1 MSCKH
6 LLPSRRRRRQ
16 RCALEGLFIGPPT
29 AACQLPPWEEGY
41 CPEAECPW
49 RNRGYKPLPVDYAG
63 IRGSSLKG
71 GSPMLEGS
79 VPERVLRAAER
90 KGKKGMM
97 DKAALAG
104 ILASHAQ
111 WLQDPARGQQADLRT
126 NLRGA
131 DLRGTDLRGANL
143 RGAYLE
149 GAGLRGANLRGA
161 NLGGAYLRGAS
172 LGCADLGGANLGGAY
187 LRGSDLGGADLGDA
201 YLGGADLRGANLGDA
216 YLGGAG
222 LGGAYLGGAYLGGS
236 DLGDA
241 DLGGAYLGDADLR
254 GTNLRGTNL
263 RGAYLGGANLDF
275 ASWPLWC
282 GTIGAKID
290 LRLVRQLA
298 AHICVVEC
306 EDKEAKEVQALL
318 LPYAQK
324 CHRAH
329 ELGLLKEK

>member
-41 CPEAECPW
+41 CPEPECPW
-49 RNRGYKPLPVDYAG
+49 RNRGFKPLPVDYAG

-172 LGCADLGGANLGGAY
+172 LGCADLGGADLGGAY

-201 YLGGADLRGANLGDA
+201 YLGG
-216 YLGGAG
+216 
-222 LGGAYLGGAYLGGS
+222 
-236 DLGDA
+236 
-241 DLGGAYLGDADLR
+241 ADLR

-324 CHRAH
+324 CHRAQ
-329 ELGLLKEK
+329 ELGLL

>member
-1 MSCKH
+1 M
-6 LLPSRRRRRQ
+6 
-16 RCALEGLFIGPPT
+16 
-29 AACQLPPWEEGY
+29 
-41 CPEAECPW
+41 
-49 RNRGYKPLPVDYAG
+49 
-63 IRGSSLKG
+63 
-71 GSPMLEGS
+71 
-79 VPERVLRAAER
+79 PERVLRAAER

-126 NLRGA
+126 NLIGVDLRGA
-131 DLRGTDLRGANL
+131 DLGGANL

-149 GAGLRGANLRGA
+149 GAGLRGADLSGA
-161 NLGGAYLRGAS
+161 NLSY
-172 LGCADLGGANLGGAY
+172 ADL
-187 LRGSDLGGADLGDA
+187 S
-201 YLGGADLRGANLGDA
+201 
-216 YLGGAG
+216 
-222 LGGAYLGGAYLGGS
+222 
-236 DLGDA
+236 
-241 DLGGAYLGDADLR
+241 
-254 GTNLRGTNL
+254 
-263 RGAYLGGANLDF
+263 GANLDF
-275 ASWPLWC
+275 ACWPLWC
-282 GTIGAKID
+282 GSRGVKID

>member
-1 MSCKH
+1 M
-6 LLPSRRRRRQ
+6 
-16 RCALEGLFIGPPT
+16 
-29 AACQLPPWEEGY
+29 
-41 CPEAECPW
+41 
-49 RNRGYKPLPVDYAG
+49 
-63 IRGSSLKG
+63 
-71 GSPMLEGS
+71 
-79 VPERVLRAAER
+79 
-90 KGKKGMM
+90 KKE
-97 DKAALAG
+97 LAI

-161 NLGGAYLRGAS
+161 NLG
-172 LGCADLGGANLGGAY
+172 CADLGGANLGGAY

-201 YLGGADLRGANLGDA
+201 YLGGADLRGA
-216 YLGGAG
+216 
-222 LGGAYLGGAYLGGS
+222 
-236 DLGDA
+236 
-241 DLGGAYLGDADLR
+241 
-254 GTNLRGTNL
+254 NLRGTNL

>member
-1 MSCKH
+1 
-6 LLPSRRRRRQ
+6 
-16 RCALEGLFIGPPT
+16 
-29 AACQLPPWEEGY
+29 
-41 CPEAECPW
+41 
-49 RNRGYKPLPVDYAG
+49 
-63 IRGSSLKG
+63 
-71 GSPMLEGS
+71 

-131 DLRGTDLRGANL
+131 DLRG
-143 RGAYLE
+143 AYLE
-149 GAGLRGANLRGA
+149 GAGLRGADLSGA
-161 NLGGAYLRGAS
+161 NLSY
-172 LGCADLGGANLGGAY
+172 ADL
-187 LRGSDLGGADLGDA
+187 S
-201 YLGGADLRGANLGDA
+201 
-216 YLGGAG
+216 
-222 LGGAYLGGAYLGGS
+222 
-236 DLGDA
+236 
-241 DLGGAYLGDADLR
+241 
-254 GTNLRGTNL
+254 
-263 RGAYLGGANLDF
+263 GANLDF
-275 ASWPLWC
+275 ACWPLWC
-282 GTIGAKID
+282 GSRGVKID